1 MKFNFSSIIN
11 VLGILLIICGG
22 FMIFCVPFSIF
33 YGESNWL
40 YILLAA
46 TITLGVGF
54 TGWWTTKNIENKELK
69 KTDGYLIVTFGW
81 IIMSLFGTLPY
92 ILTGEIP
99 NFTNAF
105 FETVSGFTTTGASI
119 LTDIESVSK
128 GILLWRSITQWIG
141 GLGFVVLAVAILPI
155 LGIGGMQLFTAE
167 SPGLSP
173 DKLKPS
179 IKDTAK
185 RLWFIYLGLTIAETI
200 FLMFGGMT
208 FFDAFNHSLTTMATG
223 GFSTKNTSAVAFT
236 SYIQYVL
243 AVFMFFAGTNFA
255 VIYFMGKRKFHKVW
269 GNEEFRFY
277 ALTTIVVTGI
287 VGISVYFATDNSIEK
302 SFRDGLFQVLSILT
316 TTGYVSADYT
326 AWTPFLT
333 IVFFLLM
340 FIGGSTGS
348 TAGSVKVLRHII
360 LFKNSSLELKRQ
372 LHPAAVIPVRIN
384 GKAID
389 QNTVYNVLAFFV
401 LYLSIFAMSTMAM
414 ALMGLD
420 FMTALGAVA
429 TSLGNIGPGLGNVGP
444 VDNFALLPSGGK
456 WLLSLLMILGR
467 LELFTVLM
475 LFTAYF
481 WRKV

>member
-1 MKFNFSSIIN
+1 MKFNFNSIIN
-11 VLGILLIICGG
+11 VLGILLMICGG
-22 FMIFCVPFSIF
+22 FMLFCVPFSVF
-33 YGESNWL
+33 YQDNDWQ

-46 TITLGVGF
+46 GITLGVGF
-54 TGWWTTKNIENKELK
+54 TGWWTTKNIVNKELK
-69 KTDGYLIVTFGW
+69 KRDGYLIVTFGW

-105 FETVSGFTTTGASI
+105 FETVSGFTTTGASVI
-119 LTDIESVSK
+119 TDIESVSK

-173 DKLKPS
+173 DKLKPR

-185 RLWFIYLGLTIAETI
+185 RLWFIYLGLTFAETI

-208 FFDAFNHSLTTMATG
+208 FFDAFNHGLTTMATG
-223 GFSTKNTSAVAFT
+223 GFSTKNASAAEFT
-236 SYIQYVL
+236 PYIQYVIAL
-243 AVFMFFAGTNFA
+243 FMFFAGTNFA
-255 VIYFMGKRKFHKVW
+255 VIYYLGKRKFNKVW

-277 ALTTIVVTGI
+277 SLTVVILTTLVGVSIYYVTDY
-287 VGISVYFATDNSIEK
+287 SFEK

-333 IVFFLLM
+333 IIFFLLM

-348 TAGSVKVLRHII
+348 TAGGVKILRHII

-372 LHPAAVIPVRIN
+372 LHPSAVIPVRIN
-384 GKAID
+384 GKAVSPD
-389 QNTVYNVLAFFV
+389 TVYNILAFFV
-401 LYLSIFAMSTMAM
+401 LFLSIFALGTIAM
-414 ALMGLD
+414 ALIGLD

-444 VDNFALLPSGGK
+444 VDNFAMIPSAGK

-481 WRKV
+481 WRRF

>member
-11 VLGILLIICGG
+11 VLGILLMICGG
-22 FMIFCVPFSIF
+22 FMLFCVPFSLF
-33 YGESNWL
+33 YDKNDWL
-40 YILLAA
+40 YILLATA
-46 TITLGVGF
+46 ITLGAGF
-54 TGWWTTKNIENKELK
+54 TAWWTTKNIENKELK
-69 KTDGYLIVTFGW
+69 KKDGYLIVTFGW
-81 IIMSLFGTLPY
+81 IMMSLFGTLPY

-105 FETVSGFTTTGASI
+105 FETVSGFTTTGASV

-173 DKLKPS
+173 DKLKPR

-185 RLWFIYLGLTIAETI
+185 RLWFIYLGLTFAETI

-208 FFDAFNHSLTTMATG
+208 FFDAFNHGLTTMATG
-223 GFSTKNTSAVAFT
+223 GFSTKNASAAEFT
-236 SYIQYVL
+236 PYIQYVIAL
-243 AVFMFFAGTNFA
+243 FMFFAGTNFA
-255 VIYFMGKRKFHKVW
+255 VIYYLGKRKFNKVW

-277 ALTTIVVTGI
+277 SLTIVVLTAL
-287 VGISVYFATDNSIEK
+287 VGVSIYYVTDHSFEK
-302 SFRDGLFQVLSILT
+302 SFRDGLFQVLSIIT

-348 TAGSVKVLRHII
+348 TAGGVKILRHII

-372 LHPAAVIPVRIN
+372 LHPSAVIPVRIN
-384 GKAID
+384 GKAVSPD
-389 QNTVYNVLAFFV
+389 TVYNILAFFV
-401 LYLSIFAMSTMAM
+401 LFLSIFALGTIAM
-414 ALMGLD
+414 ALIGLD

-444 VDNFALLPSGGK
+444 IDNFAMIPSAGK

-481 WRKV
+481 WRRF